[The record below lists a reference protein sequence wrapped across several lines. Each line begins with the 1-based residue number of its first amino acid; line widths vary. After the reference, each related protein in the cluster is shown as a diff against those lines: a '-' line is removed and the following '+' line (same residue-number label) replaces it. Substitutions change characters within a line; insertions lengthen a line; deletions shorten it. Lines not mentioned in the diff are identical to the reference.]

1 MAVRMELSRILIRE
15 LNSYQIIELRE
26 VLDQDI
32 GASGS
37 IGSSPIGSSPIGSS
51 SIGNGPVGTDASNKG
66 EGASEA
72 TADADDAAQPG
83 DSVDDSTG
91 ESSSDSIGEPVT
103 RTFPIVIGLPEAQ
116 AIERRLKGEL
126 VKRPQTHDLLASV
139 INLLGGRL
147 RSITISDLNEHTF
160 YATLDISRHN
170 GELIHIDSRPSDA
183 IALGVA
189 GGVPIL
195 VAEHVLEAATRDEQ

>member
-37 IGSSPIGSSPIGSS
+37 IGSSPIGSS